1 MPTPIQVLSQKILN
15 ARTVEEIFGELSP
28 TTEETLTKAAR
39 KLQQQVHPD
48 HNKETNATDVF
59 NALSK
64 LLDLATAAI
73 ANKTYGANKKIN
85 TTTIISKK
93 DEYAVGERSYTGE
106 NSIIYRGTNKGN
118 NPIVIRLAKTPANNK
133 AIKDSAAILTKIKDV
148 GTAPIVP
155 DLIDTFNMVVNGKK
169 QEALVFNDPPC
180 GDLPSMTLTKIM
192 QHYPNGVA
200 PEHFVWMM
208 KRMLS
213 AILHAEKAKVL
224 HGAILP
230 CHIVVYPD
238 SHLEKLIGWSHAAE
252 YGKSRKPI
260 IEKFKDYYPDDYAVA
275 KANSTTDIYMLAKC
289 MIKILGGN
297 IITNDLPPQIPLAI
311 GGFLKS
317 LVVGHSEL
325 YAASVFKRVTEL
337 ASQIFGKPKF
347 ITLNI
352 PT

>member
-15 ARTVEEIFGELSP
+15 ARTVEEIFGVLDHAD
-28 TTEETLTKAAR
+28 EESLNKVVR
-39 KLQQQVHPD
+39 KLQLQVHPD
-48 HNKETNATDVF
+48 HNTELNANEVF
-59 NALSK
+59 DALTK
-64 LLDLATAAI
+64 LAAKAFI
-73 ANKTYGANKKIN
+73 AIIGGTYGANKKIN

-93 DEYAVGERSYTGE
+93 DEYEVGERSYTGE

-133 AIKDSAAILTKIKDV
+133 AIKDSAAILTKMKDV
-148 GTAPIVP
+148 GTAPVVP
-155 DLIDTFNMVVNGKK
+155 DLIDTFNMIVNGKK

-180 GDLPSMTLTKIM
+180 GDLPSLTLTKIM

-230 CHIVVYPD
+230 CHIVVYHD
-238 SHLEKLIGWSHAAE
+238 SHLEKLIGWSHAVE
-252 YGKSRKPI
+252 YGKPRKPS

-275 KANSTTDIYMLAKC
+275 KSNSTTDIYMLAKC

-325 YAASVFKRVTEL
+325 HASSVFKSVTEL